1 MPSHN
6 STVDSHMHAFSD
18 VASDC
23 DSDHSTCM
31 SLDSFTES
39 TATSRTSVDVSMRSQ
54 SPTPSVFSMTSSLR
68 AQAYKQEYGRDLNN
82 YSDVYRLPADEEE
95 LDRLDRQYEMFCKVT
110 GKYPPPLPDVLA
122 DSGFEVK
129 AVLDLGCGS
138 GSWIMDVA
146 RDFPHCSA
154 VAVDLVPM
162 QSIHMPPNCRSEVD
176 DINLGLEHFYGDFNV
191 VHAQLI
197 SAGIRDYHS
206 MVDQISHVLR
216 PGGLIDITEFPFYL
230 CGADKQPITFP
241 AGAFE
246 PPWVALW
253 MSYAARAIRGRG
265 ADADAALHIHR
276 WISSNPTF
284 EDVVLR
290 DIWLPVAPFLEGN
303 DPDVVFWNEVAVT
316 VRDDVKAFIKSCRP
330 LLLGHGLSQEFID
343 AMERNVCQELDEAKT
358 PLYAHIIN
366 VYARKKQ

>member
-1 MPSHN
+1 
-6 STVDSHMHAFSD
+6 
-18 VASDC
+18 
-23 DSDHSTCM
+23 
-31 SLDSFTES
+31 
-39 TATSRTSVDVSMRSQ
+39 MRSQ

-95 LDRLDRQYEMFCKVT
+95 LDRLVIDRQYEMFCKVT